1 MIGLLLEFPFGGL
14 VQKVTAINF
23 ASLVLKLIFGLNEL
37 LNNQLILLLM
47 KVKQIQINHPQLG
60 QIVINSSV
68 EKEINELI
76 GTITDD
82 YAKYPKYYHAN
93 IFKNEDGTFKIENLN
108 IITPQSVNV
117 GMMKT
122 QGGCKS
128 FVTLIT
134 NKTASED
141 IVIYPAGVIS
151 VEYNKD

>member
-1 MIGLLLEFPFGGL
+1 
-14 VQKVTAINF
+14 
-23 ASLVLKLIFGLNEL
+23 
-37 LNNQLILLLM
+37 M
-47 KVKQIQINHPQLG
+47 KVNQIQINHPQLG

-108 IITPQSVNV
+108 IITPETINV
-117 GMMKT
+117 GMMRT

-134 NKTASED
+134 NKKASAD
-141 IVIYPAGVIS
+141 IVVYPSGVIS
-151 VEYNKD
+151 VSYN

>member
-1 MIGLLLEFPFGGL
+1 
-14 VQKVTAINF
+14 
-23 ASLVLKLIFGLNEL
+23 
-37 LNNQLILLLM
+37 M

-82 YAKYPKYYHAN
+82 YAKYPKYYHAD
-93 IFKNEDGTFKIENLN
+93 IYKNPDDTFKIENLN
-108 IITPQSVNV
+108 IITTETINV

-122 QGGCKS
+122 QYGCKS

-134 NKTASED
+134 NKKASED

-151 VEYNKD
+151 VLYLTN